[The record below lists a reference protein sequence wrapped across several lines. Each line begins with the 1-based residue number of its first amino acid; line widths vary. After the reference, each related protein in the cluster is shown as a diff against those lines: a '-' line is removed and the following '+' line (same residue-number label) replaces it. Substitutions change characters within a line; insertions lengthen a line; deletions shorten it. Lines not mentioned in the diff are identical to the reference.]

1 MAVYGW
7 CNHLPLPN
15 VWNLVWG
22 RMNSLYQN
30 ISWVA
35 WTFLSGI
42 TFSFRN
48 CLSHVPLLS
57 CKAWYLIAN
66 LILQSLKRGCS
77 IWMAYLHQGSFGFQ
91 ESCITHVENDFFI
104 SYHLTTALFIFQ
116 CFTDSASLLLFM
128 CSMDACVSSP
138 DVDYSYLPQSLP
150 TLFTEMRIHK
160 TQTLS
165 WEFWFL
171 LSKGWHNRN
180 FLFQTDFCMFVVD
193 LNSIPHPFLSRVLLL
208 FSSILD
214 SCTISI
220 PPYLHCH
227 ISVQSLQNF

>member
-1 MAVYGW
+1 MKRPEDWLMAKAFNLYSDLVPEPRAYLEMMFSKDISKNSITAMAVYGW

-128 CSMDACVSSP
+128 CSMDACV
-138 DVDYSYLPQSLP
+138 
-150 TLFTEMRIHK
+150 FTRCW
-160 TQTLS
+160 L
-165 WEFWFL
+165 
-171 LSKGWHNRN
+171 
-180 FLFQTDFCMFVVD
+180 
-193 LNSIPHPFLSRVLLL
+193 
-208 FSSILD
+208 
-214 SCTISI
+214 
-220 PPYLHCH
+220 
-227 ISVQSLQNF
+227 